1 MADMRRRQF
10 LASGTALLS
19 VAVAGCGHP
28 NVVLDMDEATD
39 DDIADEVSTAP
50 EPGSEE
56 YRLITSARDNGSA
69 TREGRYELFDRTD
82 AVQVG
87 GTLYEVTE
95 TRLESSEVTVYEVLV
110 DFDPE
115 DTTAEVGETAYEEL
129 PAFDRERLSAI
140 ASEED
145 PSTGERYDIGIGYGS
160 AEEVDGRSVFVPER
174 QYDIVTHE
182 GDRYRIA
189 VDSRTASQAEYRYEV
204 VELAPDVETFADRVR
219 ERYLF
224 ALTGLS
230 DAEREVVEEAI
241 EGGYYEDD
249 DAFQSVV
256 DRIRDHDALE
266 EEDFYGTWL
275 LSYEGAEYVTYVE
288 W

>member
-1 MADMRRRQF
+1 MRRRQF

-56 YRLITSARDNGSA
+56 YQVVTSARDNGSA

-140 ASEED
+140 ASERTRR
-145 PSTGERYDIGIGYGS
+145 PGS
-160 AEEVDGRSVFVPER
+160 ATTSVSATAAPRKWTAGPSSSQSGSTTSSPTRGTDTGSRSTPGRPRRRSIGTR
-174 QYDIVTHE
+174 SWNSLRT
-182 GDRYRIA
+182 
-189 VDSRTASQAEYRYEV
+189 SRRSPTGSAS
-204 VELAPDVETFADRVR
+204 
-219 ERYLF
+219 
-224 ALTGLS
+224 
-230 DAEREVVEEAI
+230 
-241 EGGYYEDD
+241 
-249 DAFQSVV
+249 
-256 DRIRDHDALE
+256 
-266 EEDFYGTWL
+266 GTC
-275 LSYEGAEYVTYVE
+275 SR
-288 W
+288 